1 MLAFVIVLQ
10 ILVALFLI
18 GVVLLQPGNRGG
30 ASAALGGAGSDTV
43 FGARGAN
50 TFLSKLTFGAAVCF
64 MVTNFAISY
73 MFSSGRGEKSVLD
86 NLEKSMP
93 IKKEAAPDAAG
104 AAPLQDEGAREGE
117 ATEAPVGEAS
127 QVPNGGAAPVGE
139 EAAPKTDGGAPS
151 PAGEEAPP
159 K

>member
-50 TFLSKLTFGAAVCF
+50 TFLSKITFGAAVCF
-64 MVTNFAISY
+64 MVTNFALSY
-73 MFSSGRGEKSVLD
+73 MSSTTSDQSHIADVLEQRAAGEAQKPADIVTPSD
-86 NLEKSMP
+86 
-93 IKKEAAPDAAG
+93 KKEDAI
-104 AAPLQDEGAREGE
+104 E
-117 ATEAPVGEAS
+117 PVAS
-127 QVPNGGAAPVGE
+127 PKEGE
-139 EAAPKTDGGAPS
+139 EALDK
-151 PAGEEAPP
+151 
-159 K
+159 